1 MAEARKAKTAQ
12 KRGAEAAGKYLCQKC
27 GTPVQV
33 TRFAGFGPRGLFWVP
48 EGKDCSEADC
58 PYPARTR

>member
-1 MAEARKAKTAQ
+1 MAEAKKAKTAQ
-12 KRGAEAAGKYLCQKC
+12 KRGSEASKFVCQKC
-27 GTPVQV
+27 GTPIQV

-48 EGKDCSEADC
+48 EGKDCSEAGC